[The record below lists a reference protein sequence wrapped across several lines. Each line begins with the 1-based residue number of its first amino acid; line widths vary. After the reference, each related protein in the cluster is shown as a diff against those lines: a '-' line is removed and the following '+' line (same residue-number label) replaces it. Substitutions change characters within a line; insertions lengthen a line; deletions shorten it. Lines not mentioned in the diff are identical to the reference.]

1 MRLPRD
7 AFQTRVSERF
17 DFDAIL
23 KSEGLLG
30 RAERWV
36 GADSAG
42 PMAAN
47 NAVAATTR
55 AMLRAGSGDL
65 RRGVCTG
72 GSPFSRFWA
81 VGSKGSARP
90 YRCRCWGSRNLAQEA
105 ERSLRNVRQEPLRAS
120 SSSDCEH
127 PRGCSSCRVPFVERT
142 AGKGRGPLFPA
153 RLSYGPCRDRTYDLG
168 IKSPLLY
175 QLS

>member
-1 MRLPRD
+1 MRLPRE

-23 KSEGLLG
+23 KFEGLLG

-42 PMAAN
+42 AMAAN
-47 NAVAATTR
+47 KAVAATTT

-81 VGSKGSARP
+81 VGSKGSGRP
-90 YRCRCWGSRNLAQEA
+90 YRLSPPGVKERAAEAIRSPRN
-105 ERSLRNVRQEPLRAS
+105 ER
-120 SSSDCEH
+120 
-127 PRGCSSCRVPFVERT
+127 
-142 AGKGRGPLFPA
+142 
-153 RLSYGPCRDRTYDLG
+153 
-168 IKSPLLY
+168 
-175 QLS
+175 